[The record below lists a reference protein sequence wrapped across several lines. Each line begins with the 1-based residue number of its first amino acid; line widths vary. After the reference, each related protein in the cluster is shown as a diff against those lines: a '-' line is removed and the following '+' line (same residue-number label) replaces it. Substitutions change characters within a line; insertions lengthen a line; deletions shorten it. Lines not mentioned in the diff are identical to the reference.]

1 MRSFLPQI
9 TPYLHLGWRW
19 PDGLRSLRHRNFRL
33 FFFSQL
39 ISLTGTWMQATAQQ
53 WLVFRIT
60 GSQISL
66 GVVTFAGFV
75 PVLVLSLFMGVLVDR
90 LPRRRLL
97 LWTQFW
103 FLLCA
108 AALAL
113 LTFAGIVEY
122 WHIVVLALLFG
133 IGNALDMPARQAF
146 HLDLVARGDLINAI
160 ALNSSVFNGA
170 RILGPFL
177 GGLIVA
183 TLGEAPAFGLN
194 AISYLAVLGGLLL
207 MHLPRIERGEGATGG
222 WQELKEGLRY
232 LVRDHALL
240 GLVAMIGLF
249 SVVGFP
255 YLVLLPAYA
264 QNVLGLGA
272 QGFGILMAATG
283 VGALA
288 SGIELAFSG
297 HRRHKG
303 RLLSF
308 SRVLLAVSLL
318 VVGLSRS
325 LPLAMLGLAGA
336 GYAFISQLAATNTLI
351 QLLVPDRL
359 RGRIMS
365 AYTWALGGFWPIGSL
380 LIGFAGE
387 RFGTSEAILLSA
399 AGSLLLT
406 LIGVVVFPETRR
418 LA

>member
-1 MRSFLPQI
+1 
-9 TPYLHLGWRW
+9 
-19 PDGLRSLRHRNFRL
+19 
-33 FFFSQL
+33 
-39 ISLTGTWMQATAQQ
+39 
-53 WLVFRIT
+53 
-60 GSQISL
+60 
-66 GVVTFAGFV
+66 
-75 PVLVLSLFMGVLVDR
+75 VLSLFMGVLVDR
-90 LPRRRLL
+90 FPRRRLL
-97 LWTQFW
+97 LWTQLW

-113 LTFAGIVEY
+113 LTFAGVVEY

-207 MHLPRIERGEGATGG
+207 MHLPRIERDEGATGG
-222 WQELKEGLRY
+222 WQELKDGLRY
-232 LVRDHALL
+232 LVHDRALL
-240 GLVAMIGLF
+240 GLVAMVGLS

-272 QGFGILMAATG
+272 QGFGVLMAATG
-283 VGALA
+283 VGAMA
-288 SGIELAFSG
+288 SGIELAFFG

-325 LPLAMLGLAGA
+325 LPLAMIGLAGA

-359 RGRIMS
+359 RGRIVS